1 MTTNRETDQENKWI
15 TFSLMKTLAYIEVI
29 HILKRIVWMMTSL
42 ECKVDIYVLKS
53 LKNKCF
59 SLLGEEI
66 CVPEVILIFLIYC
79 LKVAIK
85 DIFLYFEKRKI
96 MLATLL

>member
-1 MTTNRETDQENKWI
+1 
-15 TFSLMKTLAYIEVI
+15 
-29 HILKRIVWMMTSL
+29 MMTSL

-66 CVPEVILIFLIYC
+66 YVPEVILIFLIYC
-79 LKVAIK
+79 LRTFFYILKK
-85 DIFLYFEKRKI
+85 EKSCWPHYYKHLPI
-96 MLATLL
+96 YCHEKC

>member
-1 MTTNRETDQENKWI
+1 
-15 TFSLMKTLAYIEVI
+15 MKTLAYIEVI

-42 ECKVDIYVLKS
+42 KCKVDIYVFKS

-79 LKVAIK
+79 LK